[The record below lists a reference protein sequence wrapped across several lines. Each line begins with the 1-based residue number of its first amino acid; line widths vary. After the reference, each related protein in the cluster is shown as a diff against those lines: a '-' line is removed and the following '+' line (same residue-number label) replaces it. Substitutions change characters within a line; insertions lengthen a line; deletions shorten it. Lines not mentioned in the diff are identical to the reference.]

1 LDKDLARRAGKGDR
15 EAFRTLVER
24 HYAFIH
30 ATAWK
35 WTCNKSD
42 AEDIAQDVC
51 IRLAGAV
58 AQFRG
63 EAAFRTWL
71 YALVLN
77 TVRDQARKRARD
89 LRRDQQAE
97 WPLDQEDGGRDER
110 LEALWQ
116 ATRDL
121 SPRQRDAVLLVYSEG
136 LDHAEA
142 GKILGCGENTIA
154 WHLHAA
160 RKRLRALLGL
170 NAA

>member
-1 LDKDLARRAGKGDR
+1 MDKELARRAGAGDR
-15 EAFRTLVER
+15 EAFRTLIDR

-35 WTCNKSD
+35 WTGNKAD
-42 AEDIAQDVC
+42 AEDAAQDVC
-51 IRLAGAV
+51 IRLASV
-58 AQFRG
+58 LSQFRG
-63 EAAFRTWL
+63 DAAFRTWL

-89 LRRDQQAE
+89 VRRDQQAD
-97 WPLDQEDGGRDER
+97 WVNQEEASDDER

-116 ATRDL
+116 ATLNL

-136 LDHAEA
+136 LDHATT
-142 GKILGCGENTIA
+142 GKILGCGESTIA

>member
-1 LDKDLARRAGKGDR
+1 MDHELTRRAGAGDR
-15 EAFRTLVER
+15 EAFRTLIER

-30 ATAWK
+30 ATAYK
-35 WTCNKSD
+35 WTGNKAD

-51 IRLAGAV
+51 VRLAA
-58 AQFRG
+58 AISQFRG
-63 EAAFRTWL
+63 DSAFRTWL

-89 LRRDQQAE
+89 VRRDQQAE
-97 WPLDQEDGGRDER
+97 WPSDNNDGSDDER
-110 LEALWQ
+110 LEALWE
-116 ATRDL
+116 ATLGL

-142 GKILGCGENTIA
+142 GRILGCGENTIA

-160 RKRLRALLGL
+160 RKRLRALFGL

>member
-1 LDKDLARRAGKGDR
+1 LDKELARRAGAGDR
-15 EAFRTLVER
+15 EAFRTLIER

-35 WTCNKSD
+35 WTGNKAD
-42 AEDIAQDVC
+42 AEDAAQDVC
-51 IRLAGAV
+51 IRLASAIS
-58 AQFRG
+58 QFRG
-63 EAAFRTWL
+63 DAAFRTWL

-89 LRRDQQAE
+89 AKRDRQAD
-97 WPLDQEDGGRDER
+97 WPVEDDGTDDER

-116 ATRDL
+116 ATLGL

-160 RKRLRALLGL
+160 RKRLRALFGM

>member
-1 LDKDLARRAGKGDR
+1 MDKELARRAGAGDR
-15 EAFRTLVER
+15 EAFRTLIER
-24 HYAFIH
+24 HYGFIH

-35 WTCNKSD
+35 WTGNKAD
-42 AEDIAQDVC
+42 AEDAAQDVC
-51 IRLAGAV
+51 IRLASAIS
-58 AQFRG
+58 QFRG
-63 EAAFRTWL
+63 DAAFRTWL

-89 LRRDQQAE
+89 AKRDRQAD
-97 WPLDQEDGGRDER
+97 WPVEDDGTDDER

-116 ATRDL
+116 ATLGL

-142 GKILGCGENTIA
+142 GKILGCGESTIA

-160 RKRLRALLGL
+160 RKRLRALFGM